1 MTDNTENEEPCIDE
15 ARARMSP
22 GDAAEW
28 EEIQG
33 WKEEQMSP
41 KNPRVISRRIRSFVL
56 TPVRQ
61 LVAFARKVPG
71 CGAIIVVGVG
81 QDAGPIDKATSSRRR
96 RWVDAKS

>member
-33 WKEEQMSP
+33 WKEEQMA
-41 KNPRVISRRIRSFVL
+41 KIRVLFLGASARS
-56 TPVRQ
+56 
-61 LVAFARKVPG
+61 
-71 CGAIIVVGVG
+71 
-81 QDAGPIDKATSSRRR
+81 S
-96 RWVDAKS
+96 